1 MEVKD
6 GEDRCTWRWRFGAHC
21 RAPSQTSCG
30 KETHNYVVTPN
41 SHWNWIPSNI
51 WVGTGDMPKSKV
63 VFPLAKVYQKQ
74 KIEFTQARAT
84 ELHPDGAGDDSRPYV
99 VVEHTSAQRRGQ
111 REEIYYDYV
120 INATGPKLNFSATE
134 GLGPEAGN
142 TVSVCTASH
151 ADHAAKEL
159 AKVIDKMRAGQ
170 RQTLVIGTGHGTCTC
185 EGAAFEYTFNVE
197 HTVREAGVRDMADII
212 YFTNEAELGDFGIGG
227 MTFLENGYETDAK
240 ILTESLYRERG
251 VLPIIGAHPHKIDH
265 DTIYCETLDGK
276 RHELRYDFAMLLPPF
291 GGAGLKAYGRNG
303 EDITDELFM
312 SNGFMK
318 VDADYTKK
326 PYEEWQATDWP
337 STCEVPGYDNIFAI
351 GIAFAPRINS
361 PVHVLRQTVPSLPG
375 TAANRNAIGSYG

>member
-1 MEVKD
+1 
-6 GEDRCTWRWRFGAHC
+6 
-21 RAPSQTSCG
+21 
-30 KETHNYVVTPN
+30 
-41 SHWNWIPSNI
+41 
-51 WVGTGDMPKSKV
+51 MPKSKV

-375 TAANRNAIGSYG
+375 AAANRNAIGSYG